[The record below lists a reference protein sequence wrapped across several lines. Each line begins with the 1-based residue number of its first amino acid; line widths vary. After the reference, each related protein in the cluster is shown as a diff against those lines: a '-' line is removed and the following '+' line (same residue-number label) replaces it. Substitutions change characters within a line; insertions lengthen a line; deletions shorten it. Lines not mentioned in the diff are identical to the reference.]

1 MSLGM
6 TVYGHAHEDQ
16 RAVAVAVMRYAITVC
31 RRIQDEAQ
39 RRDIVREPI
48 DCIDE
53 LERELARFSDE

>member
-6 TVYGHAHEDQ
+6 VVHGHAHEDQ

-31 RRIQDEAQ
+31 RRVQDEAQ
-39 RRDIVREPI
+39 RADLLREPI

-53 LERELARFSDE
+53 LERELARFADE